1 MFFVVTRSYTV
12 FLQIKLEVANK
23 EQRIS
28 KIQAI
33 LKYNESQIK
42 AKDNNKQSKIDVY
55 LVKKIGSV
63 KR

>member
-1 MFFVVTRSYTV
+1 M
-12 FLQIKLEVANK
+12 
-23 EQRIS
+23 
-28 KIQAI
+28 IQAI